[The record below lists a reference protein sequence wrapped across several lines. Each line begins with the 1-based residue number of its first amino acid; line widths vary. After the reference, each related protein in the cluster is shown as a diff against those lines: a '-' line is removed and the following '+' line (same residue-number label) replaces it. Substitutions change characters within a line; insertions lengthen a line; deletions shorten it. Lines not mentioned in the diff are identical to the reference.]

1 MLPVRGEFLLKRLL
15 ICVCVLASLPLNGQ
29 ADRRVP
35 APTIRTV
42 LFRNAGL
49 LSAQEQ
55 RELAKRIRQD
65 GRESG
70 VGQWPGNVSQVAD
83 VAEER
88 VRASF
93 QDKGYFKVKV
103 SAAAEPVTDSPANR
117 EFDIVVK
124 VLDSGQQYRLRE
136 IHFVNAKAFS
146 ETELVRLIPVQPGEI
161 FSRARIARGLEL
173 LRQHYESAGYVN
185 FTSIPN
191 TEFDEADASVRLN
204 IDVDEGKLFRWGEL
218 HITGLDYGK
227 TQELTDGWEALRGK
241 PYSPGSLQ
249 EFCSRFFRPTPVG
262 TDPAEYTKRK
272 IDERTGTI
280 DISIAFATPPWVSD

>member
-1 MLPVRGEFLLKRLL
+1 LLERLL

-35 APTIRTV
+35 TPTIRTV
-42 LFRNAGL
+42 LFKNAGV

-55 RELAKRIRQD
+55 RELAKKIRQD
-65 GRESG
+65 GREFG

-88 VRASF
+88 VRAAF

-103 SAAAEPVTDSPANR
+103 SAGAEPATHSSANR

-124 VLDSGQQYRLRE
+124 ILDSGQQYRLRE
-136 IHFVNAKAFS
+136 IHFINAKAFS
-146 ETELVRLIPVQPGEI
+146 EAELVRLTPVQPGEI
-161 FSRARIARGLEL
+161 FSRAQIARGLEL
-173 LRQHYESAGYVN
+173 LRQGYESAGYVN

-191 TEFDEADASVRLN
+191 TVFDEADASVRLN

-218 HITGLDYGK
+218 HITGLDATK
-227 TQELTDGWEALRGK
+227 TQELTDGWEVLRGK
-241 PYSPGSLQ
+241 AYSPGSLQ
-249 EFCSRFFRPTPVG
+249 EFCSRFFRPTPIG

-272 IDERTGTI
+272 IDERMGTV